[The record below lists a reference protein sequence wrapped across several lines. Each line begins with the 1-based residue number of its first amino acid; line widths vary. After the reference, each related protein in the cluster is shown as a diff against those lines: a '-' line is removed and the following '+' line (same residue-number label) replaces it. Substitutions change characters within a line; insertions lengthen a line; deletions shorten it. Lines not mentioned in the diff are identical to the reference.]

1 MFYINIKIHVDFLYQ
16 IKLMIFLKIKYFE
29 KTILNYYNSNF
40 SVKYLAT
47 CFGSTGL
54 MIRCPRCDFI
64 TGTKEPKY
72 TNNS

>member
-29 KTILNYYNSNF
+29 KSILNYYNSNF

-47 CFGSTGL
+47 GFGSTGP
-54 MIRCPRCDFI
+54 MIRCHGA
-64 TGTKEPKY
+64 TL
-72 TNNS
+72 